1 MINNMFITPLVQMPT
16 IAELG
21 GSAKYSGIDV
31 KTDDSEMSFAD
42 TLGKKIAEIKSL
54 EQKSLDSA
62 YAVAMGQTE
71 DIEGAMID
79 ATKASVVYTLR
90 KFVKRPQNTKSGFVV
105 YKNETEIVVN

>member
-79 ATKASVVYTLR
+79 ATKASVAIETAVQITTR
-90 KFVKRPQNTKSGFVV
+90 AVNA
-105 YKNETEIVVN
+105 YKEIMQMQI

>member
-1 MINNMFITPLVQMPT
+1 MFITPLVQMPT

-79 ATKASVVYTLR
+79 ATKASVAIETAVQITTR
-90 KFVKRPQNTKSGFVV
+90 AVNA
-105 YKNETEIVVN
+105 YKEIMQMQI